1 MKVNK
6 NKNNSDLFYHFQDLY
21 KFTRENPFGG
31 FEEAILFDSWRTK
44 SVKSDRKIAPST
56 LAFTVDN

>member
-1 MKVNK
+1 MIQIYFIIFKIFISLQEK
-6 NKNNSDLFYHFQDLY
+6 KPFQ
-21 KFTRENPFGG
+21 G

-56 LAFTVDN
+56 LAFAADN